1 MPIGLFDPK
10 EAAYT
15 QSLVNLPTY
24 DDKPP
29 GYVAPTPK
37 VTPFKSL
44 KIKGIGE
51 IGVNQFAADA
61 ATQNAVAS
69 AQPESGDPRDQ
80 PFYPTAF
87 RQGYDQGRGA
97 GGPAGAAAGGIG
109 RAVRA
114 GELPLRPLERN
125 VGSARQP

>member
-29 GYVAPTPK
+29 GYVAPKPK

-69 AQPESGDPRDQ
+69 AQPESGDPRD
-80 PFYPTAF
+80 
-87 RQGYDQGRGA
+87 
-97 GGPAGAAAGGIG
+97 
-109 RAVRA
+109 
-114 GELPLRPLERN
+114 
-125 VGSARQP
+125 